1 MQYSSVFGALAAF
14 AQTVRGGIDVYFGA
28 KHDAVEFVGF
38 LSSVAPIRPRESAKV
53 CTIQQLPR

>member
-1 MQYSSVFGALAAF
+1 M
-14 AQTVRGGIDVYFGA
+14 YFGA